1 MGAIVALVGRL
12 VDLAANLMY
21 LDIQVSDN
29 DRERMRG
36 LADSVAGVRVDLL
49 SGRVPGPIEFPGE
62 SEAPHAVP
70 LLHEMERTVLLIP
83 EVFAGS
89 QRYGVFTPSP
99 VGEPPSRL
107 FVPDALSNPDH
118 LKFGL
123 KGCLAASLCH
133 IFYTAAA
140 WPGINTSIV
149 TCLVTALTTVG
160 SSRQKQALRIAG
172 AITGGFVIG
181 MGAQVFILPHIDSI
195 GAFTILFIAVTVVA
209 AWFATSSPRLSYFGV
224 QMAIA
229 FYLINLQEFKI
240 QVSLEVARDRVV
252 GILLGISMMW
262 LVFDHLW
269 GVPAVAEMKRRFI
282 SNLRL
287 LAQLAREPLSGD
299 LRAAIERSYSLRET
313 INANLDKV
321 RFLADGVLF
330 ELGPSRQQALAL
342 RSRIL
347 HWQTQ
352 LRMIFVTLI
361 AWLKYRLQLP
371 GFELPE
377 AIRAAQREF
386 DDRLARMLEGM
397 VNRLEGRAPQERVNF
412 EDWFE
417 RLKREIRTCCLE
429 EPSEAL
435 ADQLQTFLTLSRRIE
450 SLAVSLDKEI

>member
-1 MGAIVALVGRL
+1 M
-12 VDLAANLMY
+12 
-21 LDIQVSDN
+21 
-29 DRERMRG
+29 
-36 LADSVAGVRVDLL
+36 
-49 SGRVPGPIEFPGE
+49 
-62 SEAPHAVP
+62 
-70 LLHEMERTVLLIP
+70 
-83 EVFAGS
+83 
-89 QRYGVFTPSP
+89 
-99 VGEPPSRL
+99 
-107 FVPDALSNPDH
+107 
-118 LKFGL
+118 
-123 KGCLAASLCH
+123 
-133 IFYTAAA
+133 
-140 WPGINTSIV
+140 
-149 TCLVTALTTVG
+149 
-160 SSRQKQALRIAG
+160 
-172 AITGGFVIG
+172 IG

-397 VNRLEGRAPQERVNF
+397 ANRLEGRAPQERVNF